1 MKLTKFEK
9 KLILLQ
15 RNELLSDK
23 QNFYRKKFGRFF
35 FTNIFIHINQRKNLN
50 NLSFELFQK
59 EYKVLKK
66 YLPNN
71 ISNILDIGCGLG
83 IINILL
89 QKHYNTNIKYFL
101 IDKNR
106 VDLKIKYGFDENYES
121 YNDLQETKT
130 ILSNNDI
137 KKENIFI
144 IDADKKINIDYT
156 IDLVISLKS
165 MGYHYPYEKYLPL
178 LEKVTSNDC
187 TFVFDLA
194 SERYKDFDTIKKHF
208 KEYKVIY
215 EENTIHPLKRVICK
229 GLIKNT

>member
-23 QNFYRKKFGRFF
+23 QIFYRKRFGRLL
-35 FTNIFIHINQRKNLN
+35 FTNIFIHINQKENID
-50 NLSFELFQK
+50 NLSFELFEE
-59 EYKVLKK
+59 EYKILKN
-66 YLPNN
+66 YLPDN

-83 IINILL
+83 IINIFL
-89 QKHYNTNIKYFL
+89 QQHYNTNLKYFL

-106 VDLKIKYGFDENYES
+106 VDLKIKYGFHENYES
-121 YNDLQETKT
+121 YNNLRATKKL
-130 ILSNNDI
+130 LSNNDI

-144 IDADKKINIDYT
+144 IDADKKIDIDYR

-178 LEKVTSNDC
+178 LEKVTSKDC
-187 TFVFDLA
+187 TFIFDLA
-194 SERYKDFDTIKKHF
+194 SKRYKDFEIIKKHF
-208 KEYKVIY
+208 KELKVIY
-215 EENTIHPLKRVICK
+215 EEDSIHPLKRVICK